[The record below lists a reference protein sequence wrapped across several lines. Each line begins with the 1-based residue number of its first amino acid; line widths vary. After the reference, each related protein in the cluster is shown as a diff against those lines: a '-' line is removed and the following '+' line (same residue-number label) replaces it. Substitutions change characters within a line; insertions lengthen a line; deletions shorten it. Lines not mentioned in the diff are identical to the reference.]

1 MHILNE
7 SEWIHRQAEEVRKY
21 NTLPNKDNKN
31 LEYQQLHTKIYLCN
45 DCGVLIHSFCVCVCV
60 LINLFYCVSMY
71 TDTPLSNV
79 NMVDALLLQI
89 VFSKSKGPSTFPKV
103 SCLSQPHCSLNPKSC
118 WCHIPLFITPCLT
131 CLSHTVLR
139 SSPLIRGV

>member
-45 DCGVLIHSFCVCVCV
+45 DCGVLIHSFCVCVCAYQPV
-60 LINLFYCVSMY
+60 LLRV
-71 TDTPLSNV
+71 NV
-79 NMVDALLLQI
+79 HRHPAV
-89 VFSKSKGPSTFPKV
+89 KCKHG
-103 SCLSQPHCSLNPKSC
+103 
-118 WCHIPLFITPCLT
+118 
-131 CLSHTVLR
+131 
-139 SSPLIRGV
+139 